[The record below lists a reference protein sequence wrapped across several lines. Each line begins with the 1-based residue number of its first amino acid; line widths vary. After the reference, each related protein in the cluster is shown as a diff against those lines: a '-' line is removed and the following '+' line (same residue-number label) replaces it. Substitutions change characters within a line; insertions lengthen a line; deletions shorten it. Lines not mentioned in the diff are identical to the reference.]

1 MDYLTSIMH
10 LVVCRYPCI
19 LAGYAWTPGGGCEEC
34 AEERQKGKGVG
45 VRSLDL
51 RPAAPEKTCPLIPD
65 FSRGLRR
72 ARLRFAI
79 DFKV

>member
-1 MDYLTSIMH
+1 MLCAD
-10 LVVCRYPCI
+10 I
-19 LAGYAWTPGGGCEEC
+19 LAFWQGTHGHRRGGEEG
-34 AEERQKGKGVG
+34 AEERQRGRGVG

-65 FSRGLRR
+65 FSPGLRR

>member
-1 MDYLTSIMH
+1 MQISLNFGRVRMDT
-10 LVVCRYPCI
+10 
-19 LAGYAWTPGGGCEEC
+19 GG
-34 AEERQKGKGVG
+34 ERRRGRGVG
-45 VRSLDL
+45 VRSLDF

-65 FSRGLRR
+65 FGPGRRR